1 MDEIAE
7 INPNVFLIFTGGDPL
22 QGRDIWD
29 RRFFRRWFFAFCDEI
44 LRVPHAASA

>member
-22 QGRDIWD
+22 LGRDIWD
-29 RRFFRRWFFAFCDEI
+29 RRRHKARSAC
-44 LRVPHAASA
+44 RVDSERDNMS